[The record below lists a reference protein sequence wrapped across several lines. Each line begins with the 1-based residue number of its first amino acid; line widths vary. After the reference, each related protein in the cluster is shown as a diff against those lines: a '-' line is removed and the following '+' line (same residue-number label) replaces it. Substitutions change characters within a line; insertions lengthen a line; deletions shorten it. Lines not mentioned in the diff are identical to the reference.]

1 MYGKFKDLNLFKPN
15 NIDIQSWLAHG
26 LGFSYVKVLYKVI
39 TQYSYTGKVFYS
51 NAELSEIT
59 GYAERTIQWALERLE
74 ESGYCK
80 RTFADEN
87 RTKRTGIELY
97 EEAIISLMGLRPKEI
112 ARLDRGN
119 AAKHIRS
126 QMPVYFKSSEVKK
139 LSKRIAS
146 EKDQKKRQALIEQL
160 NAINSMYREYDEYV
174 DKIVARNESYISEQ
188 ENNPEV
194 DHNSIVS
201 LLREVLP
208 SWGVNIPAE
217 LSMN

>member
-1 MYGKFKDLNLFKPN
+1 MYGKLKDLNLFKPN
-15 NIDIQSWLAHG
+15 TIDINSWLTHG
-26 LGFSYVKVLYKVI
+26 LGFSYVKVLYKVM

-74 ESGYCK
+74 ASGYCK

-97 EEAIISLMGLRPKEI
+97 EEAVIHLMGLRPKEI
-112 ARLDRGN
+112 AKLERGN

-126 QMPVYFKSSEVKK
+126 QMPVYFKLSEVKK
-139 LSKRIAS
+139 ISKRIAT
-146 EKDQKKRQALIEQL
+146 EKDQKKRQALVEQL
-160 NAINSMYREYDEYV
+160 NAMNSMYREYDEYI
-174 DKIVARNESYISEQ
+174 DKIIARNESYISEQ
-188 ENNPEV
+188 SNNPEV
-194 DHNSIVS
+194 DHNDIVKQ
-201 LLREVLP
+201 LRQILP
-208 SWGVNIPAE
+208 SWGVDIPDE

>member
-1 MYGKFKDLNLFKPN
+1 MYGKLKDLNLFKPN

-51 NAELSEIT
+51 NAELSDIT

-74 ESGYCK
+74 ASGYCK
-80 RTFADEN
+80 RTYADAN

-97 EEAIISLMGLRPKEI
+97 EEAVIGMMGLRPKEI
-112 ARLDRGN
+112 AKLERGN

-126 QMPVYFKSSEVKK
+126 QMPVYFKLSEVKK
-139 LSKRIAS
+139 ISRKITA
-146 EKDQKKRQALIEQL
+146 EKDNKKKQALIEQL

-188 ENNPEV
+188 ENNPDV
-194 DHNSIVS
+194 DHNEMVEK
-201 LLREVLP
+201 LRQILP
-208 SWGVNIPAE
+208 SFGVTIPAE
-217 LSMN
+217 LIY